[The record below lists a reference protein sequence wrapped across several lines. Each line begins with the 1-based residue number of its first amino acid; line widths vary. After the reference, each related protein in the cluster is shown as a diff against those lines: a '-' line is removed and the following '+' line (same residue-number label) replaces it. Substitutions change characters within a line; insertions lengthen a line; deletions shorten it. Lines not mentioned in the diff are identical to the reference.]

1 MFGVI
6 PLITPKGGT
15 GKSTLA
21 RSLAAHWSL
30 TGLKPALVD
39 ADPQRSLAAR
49 YNPEGPMAAV
59 PTVAEPE
66 APVAEVIEEL
76 RARHAPVIVDTAGL
90 RNRTAITVLVAT
102 DPIIPVQP
110 SRTSRRPSARSARS
124 EWESPPR

>member
-39 ADPQRSLAAR
+39 A
-49 YNPEGPMAAV
+49 
-59 PTVAEPE
+59 E
-66 APVAEVIEEL
+66 APAGDRRSESKLTDCV
-76 RARHAPVIVDTAGL
+76 TAG
-90 RNRTAITVLVAT
+90 
-102 DPIIPVQP
+102 PPVP
-110 SRTSRRPSARSARS
+110 GIC
-124 EWESPPR
+124 